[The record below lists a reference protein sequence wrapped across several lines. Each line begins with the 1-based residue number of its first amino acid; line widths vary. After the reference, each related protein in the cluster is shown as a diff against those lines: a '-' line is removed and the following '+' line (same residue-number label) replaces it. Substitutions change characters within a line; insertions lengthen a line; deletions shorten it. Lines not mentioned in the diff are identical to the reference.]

1 MFTPGQVFAFMVA
14 IVGLILTLLNIYDKL
29 NSIKKRADE
38 PLKAI
43 EQRVAILE
51 AKAIEH
57 EARIKNNN
65 EHIDAIDES
74 IMVINR
80 STLALIDY
88 QIQSCITDHK
98 EVTEELKRAHDDLL
112 EYLSKRKK

>member
-1 MFTPGQVFAFMVA
+1 MFTPSQVFAFMIAV
-14 IVGLILTLLNIYDKL
+14 VGLILTLLNIYDKL
-29 NSIKKRADE
+29 NTIKKKADE

-43 EQRVAILE
+43 EQRVALLE
-51 AKAIEH
+51 TKSIEH
-57 EARIKNNN
+57 ESRMKDNN
-65 EHIDAIDES
+65 EHINAIDES

-112 EYLSKRKK
+112 EYLSKRKR